1 MNSINTKNFGVVSAE
16 NFEYGVISGQSKIYV
31 MLGRATAWPN
41 TANVNLLDDVTIE
54 EPYDTVAYKN
64 EVLKKGIVTK
74 KLIGSDIQPV
84 VPRVDWTANIAYT
97 AYDQTANLFIK
108 TLDTAIAGGNVNVSN
123 ALANTVVAN
132 GINLAFST
140 PALSV
145 GEFIR
150 IGEETKEIVRINT
163 AGDFLQVNSNFTSA
177 YTAQTL
183 FKSVSSDIQYSYKFY
198 VRNNIDQVF
207 KCLFNNGGAL
217 STVMPE
223 ITIGGQLP
231 ENPFIETA
239 DGYKWKYLYTIPSG
253 LKQKFFS
260 ADYMPVIRDTTVF
273 QNAEDGRLDIIKIV
287 NGGSGYFSGS
297 SVNNYGIITVTGDG
311 VGANITVD
319 VANGVITEVNIL
331 DGGTGYTTANI
342 TINDPLQTNIGN
354 TANLVAVIGPQGGH
368 GSDPARELGA
378 SDQMISVD
386 FQGALGGV
394 YPTYNNGTTDFRQIA
409 LVNNP
414 KLANGSSGTASV
426 YPMYTKIYVDNP
438 AIDFSPDTI
447 VYVGTSFAAATFY
460 ATVIYFDNT
469 ENILYVNDPVGDI
482 STIPT
487 ETIYEKDN
495 ISVYAQVFSVVEP
508 DINTLSGEVL
518 YIENRAKI
526 IRSPNQTETVKIVVE
541 F

>member
-1 MNSINTKNFGVVSAE
+1 MKSISTKDFGVVNAE
-16 NFEYGVISGQSKIYV
+16 NFEYGVVSGQSKIYI
-31 MLGRATAWPN
+31 MLGRATPWPN
-41 TANVNLLDDVTIE
+41 VANVADTVED
-54 EPYDTVAYKN
+54 PYDTVAYKN
-64 EVLKKGIVTK
+64 EVFKKGIVTK

-84 VPRVDWTANIAYT
+84 VPRVDWAANVVYT

-108 TLDTAIAGGNVNVSN
+108 TLNTAVSGGNVNVSN

-145 GEFIR
+145 GEFIKV
-150 IGEETKEIVRINT
+150 GEETKEIVRINV
-163 AGDFLQVNSNFTSA
+163 AGDFLQVNSNFSST

-183 FKSVSSDIQYSYKFY
+183 YKSVTSDVQYSNKFY
-198 VRNNIDQVF
+198 VRNSADQVF
-207 KCLFNNGGAL
+207 KCLFNNGGVT
-217 STVMPE
+217 STITPE

-231 ENPFIETA
+231 ENPFIETS

-273 QNAEDGRLDIIKIV
+273 QNAENGRLDIIKIV

-297 SVNNYGIITVTGDG
+297 SVNNYSIVAVTGDG
-311 VGANITVD
+311 TGANVTVD
-319 VANGVITEVNIL
+319 VVDGVITEVNIL
-331 DGGTGYTTANI
+331 DGGLNYTTANI

-354 TANLVAVIGPQGGH
+354 TANLIAVIGPQGGH

-386 FQGALGGV
+386 FQGTIGGV
-394 YPTYNNGTTDFRQIA
+394 YPTYTNGTSDFRQIT

-414 KLANGSSGTASV
+414 KLANGSSATASL
-426 YPMYTKIYVDNP
+426 YPMYTKIFVDNP
-438 AIDFSPDTI
+438 AIDFTPDTI
-447 VYVGTSFAAATFY
+447 VFVGSSFATATFY
-460 ATVIYFDNT
+460 ATVVYFDT
-469 ENILYVNDPVGDI
+469 VENILYVNDPVGDI
-482 STIPT
+482 TAIPT
-487 ETIYEKDN
+487 ETISEN
-495 ISVYAQVFSVVEP
+495 GNPSVYAQVFSVIEP
-508 DINTLSGEVL
+508 DINTLSGEIL